1 MLLVTPPRPLCPSRV
16 PLSSLEPRGTLAD
29 LLYRLFCAQGHGA
42 TVTPAAD
49 PAARDSHTRSQQQ
62 HGRQRVTAALQ
73 PALPAPSPWAGAA
86 GVGTG
91 GRGLTAQYTTV
102 QPQNGMD
109 SRLCR
114 QSRIISSPKIILSW
128 MGVWVGRVILMNVSK
143 MENSGCGRG

>member
-1 MLLVTPPRPLCPSRV
+1 MLLVTPPRPLYPSRV
-16 PLSSLEPRGTLAD
+16 PVLSGTT
-29 LLYRLFCAQGHGA
+29 GHTRRSTGSPVLRSGTRSSSHARCRPGDARFTTLTA
-42 TVTPAAD
+42 TTRPAASY
-49 PAARDSHTRSQQQ
+49 RRSPI
-62 HGRQRVTAALQ
+62 Q
-73 PALPAPSPWAGAA
+73 PALPPPSPWAGAA

-143 MENSGCGRG
+143 MENSG